1 MAFFTIYYSSLFI
14 VCCWYTNTLIYF
26 KYLNGRLKPHY
37 CSHCCKPLV
46 RSTTQE
52 CASEQ
57 NHEDGLASLITDEK
71 SYYHLNGCNSPLA
84 IITWGVLGFFKT
96 VGVGLRAVWRTD
108 ILYIVKWLFQLVLIF
123 SSRNYQENQVVML
136 IIVESFVLILDV
148 VLCYTDSSIS
158 RKKMAINCSHCC
170 KPLVRSTT
178 QKCASEQNHEDG
190 LASLITD
197 EMSYYHLN
205 GCVPF

>member
-1 MAFFTIYYSSLFI
+1 MSISCSN
-14 VCCWYTNTLIYF
+14 TNTLIQF
-26 KYLNGRLKPHY
+26 KHPNGRLKPHY
-37 CSHCCKPLV
+37 CSHCCKQLV
-46 RSTTQE
+46 RSTTQK

-57 NHEDGLASLITDEK
+57 NHDDGLATLITDEM
-71 SYYHLNGCNSPLA
+71 SYYHLNGYNSPLA
-84 IITWGVLGFFKT
+84 IITWGVLGFFKM
-96 VGVGLRAVWRTD
+96 VGVGLRAVWQND
-108 ILYIVKWLFQLVLIF
+108 IFYIVKWLLQLVLMF
-123 SSRNYQENQVVML
+123 LSKNYQENQVVML
-136 IIVESFVLILDV
+136 VIVEFFVLILDV

-197 EMSYYHLN
+197 EKSYYHLN

>member
-1 MAFFTIYYSSLFI
+1 M
-14 VCCWYTNTLIYF
+14 
-26 KYLNGRLKPHY
+26 
-37 CSHCCKPLV
+37 V
-46 RSTTQE
+46 RSTTQK

-84 IITWGVLGFFKT
+84 IITWGVLGFFKM

-123 SSRNYQENQVVML
+123 SSKNYQENHVVML
-136 IIVESFVLILDV
+136 IIVEFFVLILDV
-148 VLCYTDSSIS
+148 VLCYTNSSIS

-197 EMSYYHLN
+197 EKSYYHLN